1 MGPRTFWGPALEL
14 TLTTAPPTTNPAVS
28 QPKPRLQIGHFR
40 WVICGLLLLG
50 TTKNY
55 MDRQVLGLLKT
66 TLQHSLGWNEIQYSN
81 IVVAFQAA
89 YAVGMLLTGW
99 FIDKVGTRIGYA
111 LAMVFWSLASM
122 GHAIASSLFGFIT
135 ARAALGLGEAANF
148 PAGIRSVAEWFPQ
161 KERALATGIFNA
173 GTNVG
178 AILTPLFVPW
188 VAVNLG
194 WRWAFLITGSLGF
207 AWLVLWLLVYQE
219 PDKHPRCSAAELE
232 YIRSDAPQPVVKMRW
247 REILGYK
254 QTWMFALGK
263 FLTDPIWWF
272 YLFWIPDFLEHR
284 HGLHLTQ
291 VMLPLV
297 TIYLISDIGSVGG
310 GWLSSFLIRQ
320 GFSVNAGRK
329 IALLAAAI
337 SILPI
342 IYASRVSG
350 LWPAVII
357 IGIAASGHQAF
368 SANLFTLT
376 SDMFPTRAVGS
387 VVGFG
392 GMLGAIGGMCIS
404 KVIGYLLQWTGSYLI
419 PFFIAGFAYL
429 VALGVM
435 HLLNPKLEPALIGR
449 ES

>member
-1 MGPRTFWGPALEL
+1 
-14 TLTTAPPTTNPAVS
+14 
-28 QPKPRLQIGHFR
+28 
-40 WVICGLLLLG
+40 
-50 TTKNY
+50 

-81 IVVAFQAA
+81 IVVAFQAM
-89 YAVGMLLTGW
+89 YAVGMLLTGR

-111 LAMVFWSLASM
+111 VAMVFWSLAAM
-122 GHAIASSLFGFIT
+122 GHAIANSLTGFIV
-135 ARAALGLGEAANF
+135 ARGALGFGEAANF
-148 PAGIRSVAEWFPQ
+148 PASIRCVAEWFPK

-188 VAVNLG
+188 VAEHLG

-207 AWLVLWLLVYQE
+207 AWLLLWLGVYRE
-219 PDKHPRCSAAELE
+219 PDKHPRCSPAELE
-232 YIRSDAPQPVVKMRW
+232 YIRSDALQSAAKIKW
-247 REILGYK
+247 AEILGYK

-272 YLFWIPDFLEHR
+272 YLFWIPDFLERR

-291 VMLPLV
+291 LMLPV
-297 TIYLISDIGSVGG
+297 VVIYLISDIGSVGG
-310 GWLSSFLIRQ
+310 GWLSSFLIRR

-329 IALLAAAI
+329 IALLTAAI
-337 SILPI
+337 SVMPI

-350 LWPAVII
+350 LWSAVVI

-392 GMLGAIGGMCIS
+392 GMLGAIGGMFIS
-404 KVIGYLLQWTGSYLI
+404 KVIGYLLQWTGSYLV

-429 VALGVM
+429 LALGVM
-435 HLLNPKLEPALIGR
+435 HLINPKLEPALIGQK
-449 ES
+449 S